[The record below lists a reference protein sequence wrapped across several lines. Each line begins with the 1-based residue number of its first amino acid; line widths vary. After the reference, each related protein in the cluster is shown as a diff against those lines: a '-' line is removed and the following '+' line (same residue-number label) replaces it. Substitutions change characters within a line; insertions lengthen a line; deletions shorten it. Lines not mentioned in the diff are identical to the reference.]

1 MKLDGSCHCGK
12 VRFSVESYGPV
23 PYMRCYC
30 SICRKTA
37 GSGGYGINLSGQFD
51 TLRIHGGEHA
61 KSYQVE
67 KRLTE
72 HGAGAPEGEPSS
84 ALRAYCVACGTALW
98 VYSPEW
104 PELVHPFAGVI
115 DTELPTPPET
125 VHIMLDYKAPWVEVP
140 SGAGHTPFPAYP
152 EESLEAW
159 HRRHGLWEGP
169 E

>member
-67 KRLTE
+67 KRHTE

-84 ALRAYCVACGTALW
+84 ALRAYCVECGTALW

-115 DTELPTPPET
+115 DTVLPTPPET
-125 VHIMLDYKAPWVEVP
+125 VHIMLDHKAPWVEVP
-140 SGAGHTPFPAYP
+140 TGEGHAHFPGYP
-152 EESLEAW
+152 DESIEEW
-159 HRRHGLWEGP
+159 HRRHGLWEGAA
-169 E
+169 